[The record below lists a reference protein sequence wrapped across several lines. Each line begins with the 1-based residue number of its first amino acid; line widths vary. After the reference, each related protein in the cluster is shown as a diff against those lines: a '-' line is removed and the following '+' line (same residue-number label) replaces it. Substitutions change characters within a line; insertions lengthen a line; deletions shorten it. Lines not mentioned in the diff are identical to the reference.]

1 MTSDRLPFLP
11 LRIRKTLKA
20 AGLVT
25 REDITARQA
34 ELEDLGLSARDAD
47 VVRARF
53 GLLAVGEVQSMSF
66 EPLSVAEP
74 DQVGVTIGGPE
85 LCDHASGR

>member
-11 LRIRKTLKA
+11 LRIRKTLEA

-34 ELEDLGLSARDAD
+34 ELEDL
-47 VVRARF
+47 RF
-53 GLLAVGEVQSMSF
+53 VGS
-66 EPLSVAEP
+66 
-74 DQVGVTIGGPE
+74 
-85 LCDHASGR
+85 